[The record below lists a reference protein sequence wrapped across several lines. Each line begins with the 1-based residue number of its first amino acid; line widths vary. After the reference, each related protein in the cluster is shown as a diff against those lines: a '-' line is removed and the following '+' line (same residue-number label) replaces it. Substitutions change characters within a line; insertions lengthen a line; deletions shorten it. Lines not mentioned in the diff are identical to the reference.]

1 MPDTVVL
8 LLSVVPLAM
17 VLMMIVSQRVGE
29 VSDAYTGEIT
39 GRGVGSST
47 GTYGPTGRYVMHIR
61 TDQGRELTIEVNGRT
76 YQSLGVGDRVV
87 KTAGARW
94 PVRPE

>member
-39 GRGVGSST
+39 GRGGAQFDRHLRPDGPLRDAHPHRPGA
-47 GTYGPTGRYVMHIR
+47 GTHH
-61 TDQGRELTIEVNGRT
+61 
-76 YQSLGVGDRVV
+76 
-87 KTAGARW
+87 
-94 PVRPE
+94 